1 MANVKIS
8 ALPAATSVTTDD
20 LVPMVNDPGGGS
32 IETQKA
38 TITQVATY
46 VRGTTG
52 TTTATNLVGNG
63 TELSFNTAGAAM
75 DTRIAGSSQA
85 NLVFVKA
92 STNYVGIGTNSPT
105 QKLDVNGTAKAT
117 TLTGSGASLTGI
129 GTTATNFTSLASDPG
144 SPANGDVWYNTTT
157 GLFKCAVNVS
167 GTPTIKT
174 FTMA

>member
-1 MANVKIS
+1 
-8 ALPAATSVTTDD
+8 
-20 LVPMVNDPGGGS
+20 
-32 IETQKA
+32 
-38 TITQVATY
+38 
-46 VRGTTG
+46 
-52 TTTATNLVGNG
+52 
-63 TELSFNTAGAAM
+63 
-75 DTRIAGSSQA
+75 
-85 NLVFVKA
+85 
-92 STNYVGIGTNSPT
+92 VGIGTNSPT